1 MAPNPHPYRR
11 EAYPQVIRHCLFR
24 CINQNC
30 QVSVANNNEDD
41 KNNEHL
47 CHWNRTLA
55 ACLNMFCDEGL
66 PMGSQL
72 SDMSN
77 KHDSSF

>member
-55 ACLNMFCDEGL
+55 ACLNMLYIARSLCENDQIPKRL
-66 PMGSQL
+66 
-72 SDMSN
+72 
-77 KHDSSF
+77 